1 MPELPELEL
10 DEASHVYR
18 LDGVVIPGCTQV
30 LKAMGCTPGF
40 NFMSADLLEF
50 YRSRGH
56 AVHKAV
62 ELSIRGELDKRT
74 LDKTEVKP
82 YLVGWERF
90 CSDHKVDVWS
100 LEDDS
105 PFTEVPLH
113 HSAYRYGVTPDV
125 VGSINNKS
133 GVIEVK
139 ATSAHCPAT
148 GLQLAAQLIAVRQV
162 APQIGNQRIGL
173 RLLKHEP
180 YYDMKHYT
188 ERSDEAVW
196 LSLLNSYNWLT
207 KHKLLRQNGGR

>member
-10 DEASHVYR
+10 DENHIYR

-40 NFMSADLLEF
+40 NFMSEDQLEF

-74 LDKTEVKP
+74 LDQKEVKP

-90 CSDHKVDVWS
+90 CNDHKVDAMRVDGEW
-100 LEDDS
+100 LVER
-105 PFTEVPLH
+105 PMH
-113 HSAYRYGVTPDV
+113 HRIFRYGVTPDV
-125 VGSINNKS
+125 VAYVDNQY
-133 GVIEVK
+133 GVIEIK
-139 ATSAHCPAT
+139 ATSSHSPAT
-148 GLQLAAQLIAVRQV
+148 DLQTAAQLMAVKDAGFGEGTLRM
-162 APQIGNQRIGL
+162 GL
-173 RLLKHEP
+173 RLLKEEP
-180 YYDMKHYT
+180 YYVVRWCT
-188 ERSDEAVW
+188 EKSDPAVF